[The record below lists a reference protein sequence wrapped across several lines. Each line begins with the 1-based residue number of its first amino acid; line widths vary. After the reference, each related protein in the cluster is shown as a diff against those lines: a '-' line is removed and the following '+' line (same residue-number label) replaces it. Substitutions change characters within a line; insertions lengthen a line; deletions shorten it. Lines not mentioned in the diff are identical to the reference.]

1 MMLFSEKTQ
10 LNRIIP
16 KAKFMKL
23 AGLSTAVR
31 KEFQNNVDRLIL
43 ANILRKDTI
52 NINPGKNLN
61 EIDVFEFL
69 LKEKTISDNL
79 IREIDSAIPK
89 YILFVFKYK
98 DEIQIAI
105 SYKEKLASGDKFKV
119 LKIYRSEWQ
128 NEESVLLELN
138 GLDLDT
144 VFNGFISQIS
154 NGKIE
159 INEEISIKTA
169 IEKSVEIE
177 KLQRKIEQLKNK
189 IKREPQFNRQLMFK
203 NELKQLQQE
212 LNKGVANG

>member
-23 AGLSTAVR
+23 AGLSTVVR

-43 ANILRKDTI
+43 ANILRKDTV
-52 NINPGKNLN
+52 NINQGKNVN

-69 LKEKTISDNL
+69 LKEKTVSDNL
-79 IREIDSAIPK
+79 IREIDSVIPK

-105 SYKEKLASGDKFKV
+105 SYKEKLASGDKFKI

-128 NEESVLLELN
+128 KKESVLLELN

-159 INEEISIKTA
+159 INENTEIKQA
-169 IEKSVEIE
+169 VEKSVEIE
-177 KLQRKIEQLKNK
+177 RLEHRIEQLKSK
-189 IKREPQFNRQLMFK
+189 IRKEVQFNKQIELK
-203 NELKQLQQE
+203 NELKTLKYE
-212 LNKGVANG
+212 LGNLTD

>member
-23 AGLSTAVR
+23 AGLSTVVR

-43 ANILRKDTI
+43 ANILRKDTV
-52 NINPGKNLN
+52 NINQGKNVN

-69 LKEKTISDNL
+69 LKEKTVSDNL
-79 IREIDSAIPK
+79 IREIDSVIPK

-105 SYKEKLASGDKFKV
+105 SYKEKLASGDKFKI

-128 NEESVLLELN
+128 KKESVLLELN
-138 GLDLDT
+138 GLDLDA

-159 INEEISIKTA
+159 INENTEIKQA
-169 IEKSVEIE
+169 VEKSVEIE
-177 KLQRKIEQLKNK
+177 RLEHRIEQLKSK
-189 IKREPQFNRQLMFK
+189 IRKEVQFNKQIELK
-203 NELKQLQQE
+203 NELKTLKYE
-212 LNKGVANG
+212 LGNLID

>member
-69 LKEKTISDNL
+69 LKEKTVSDNL

>member
-23 AGLSTAVR
+23 AGLSTTVR

-43 ANILRKDTI
+43 ANILRKDTV
-52 NINPGKNLN
+52 NINPGKNVN

-69 LKEKTISDNL
+69 LKEKTVSDNL
-79 IREIDSAIPK
+79 IREIDSVIPK

-105 SYKEKLASGDKFKV
+105 SYKEKLASGDKFKI

-128 NEESVLLELN
+128 KKESVLLELN

-159 INEEISIKTA
+159 INENTEIKQA
-169 IEKSVEIE
+169 VEKSVEIE
-177 KLQRKIEQLKNK
+177 RLERQIEQLKSK
-189 IKREPQFNRQLMFK
+189 IRKEVQFNKQIELK
-203 NELKQLQQE
+203 NELKTLKYE
-212 LNKGVANG
+212 LGNLTD

>member
-43 ANILRKDTI
+43 ANILRKDTV
-52 NINPGKNLN
+52 NINQGKNVN

-69 LKEKTISDNL
+69 LKEKTVSDNL
-79 IREIDSAIPK
+79 IREIDSVIPK

-105 SYKEKLASGDKFKV
+105 SYKEKLASGDKFKI

-128 NEESVLLELN
+128 KKESVLLELN
-138 GLDLDT
+138 GLDLDA

-159 INEEISIKTA
+159 INENTEIKQA
-169 IEKSVEIE
+169 VEKSVEIE
-177 KLQRKIEQLKNK
+177 RLERQIEQLKNK
-189 IKREPQFNRQLMFK
+189 IRKEVQFNKQIELK
-203 NELKQLQQE
+203 NELKTLKYE
-212 LNKGVANG
+212 LGNLID

>member
-69 LKEKTISDNL
+69 LKEKTVSDNL

-105 SYKEKLASGDKFKV
+105 SYKEKLASEDKFKV